1 MSEQTP
7 EENPVLAI
15 TYWWRVLEDDGRLVE
30 PEQQGPHYDKADLN
44 GFNGFV
50 SEAAAI
56 AELEK
61 WVTDYSLWTSGAFVL
76 VKTYNKIH
84 DRTF

>member
-1 MSEQTP
+1 MSEPTL
-7 EENPVLAI
+7 EEKPVLAI
-15 TYWWRVLEDDGRLVE
+15 TYWWRVLEEDRLVE
-30 PEQQGPHYDKADLN
+30 PEDQGPHYDKTSLN
-44 GFNGFV
+44 GFNGFT